1 MALQK
6 EIIKMIT
13 AASNQII
20 LKVKSK
26 YAKNFSDLVTRAALA
41 QGATVHLEDLVSIVG
56 EIVSLPRVVH
66 DTGRYKGFSTK
77 DLKVGDTAI
86 FSFHVIYYHFLR
98 EPDEPQVHK
107 NRISY
112 QGKEFWQCDITHL
125 FGVIRGEEIIMVN
138 GYVMAAPFLENK
150 IITQPTDTKFC
161 THSPILNIGNPKDG
175 YPNLKL
181 KRGDTIYFN
190 PIHAQKYQIN
200 DKPFII
206 LQQHQI
212 LGKQK
217 VPKLKVVN

>member
-1 MALQK
+1 MIQSAANK
-6 EIIKMIT
+6 III
-13 AASNQII
+13 
-20 LKVKSK
+20 KVKSK

-41 QGATVHLEDLVSIVG
+41 QGATVHLEDLVTNVG

-66 DTGRYKGFSTK
+66 DYGRYKGFSTK

-86 FSFHVIYYHFLR
+86 FSFHVIYDHFLR

-112 QGKEFWQCDITHL
+112 HGQEFWQCDISHL
-125 FGVIRGEEIIMVN
+125 FGIIRGEDIVMVN
-138 GYVMAAPFLENK
+138 GYVMAAPFLESK
-150 IITQPTDTKFC
+150 IILQPTDAKIC
-161 THSPILNIGNPKDG
+161 THSAILHIGNSKEG
-175 YPNLKL
+175 SPNLKL